1 MEMTLAMTDINDIKE
16 LYFKKGLNV
25 AEIMR
30 KTGHDRKTINKYLD
44 MTDFNLVLEPPVRSK
59 RGSKL
64 DPFKE
69 TIDEWCS
76 QWHRNHELLAADWAG
91 GFC

>member
-1 MEMTLAMTDINDIKE
+1 MTLAMTDINDIKK

-44 MTDFNLVLEPPVRSK
+44 MNDFNLV
-59 RGSKL
+59 
-64 DPFKE
+64 
-69 TIDEWCS
+69 
-76 QWHRNHELLAADWAG
+76 
-91 GFC
+91 